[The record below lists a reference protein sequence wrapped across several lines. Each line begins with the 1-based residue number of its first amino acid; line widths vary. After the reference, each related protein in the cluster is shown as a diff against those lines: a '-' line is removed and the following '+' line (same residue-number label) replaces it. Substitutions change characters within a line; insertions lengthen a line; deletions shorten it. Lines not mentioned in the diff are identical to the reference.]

1 MVACCSSEAAGRME
15 DRAAP
20 AREPSSPRV
29 LANSAAICSSSSGA
43 GVEGGDDATQSGR
56 RAVKSHKEVTTKCA
70 SGAKESRSSQS
81 RPRPRQAAMWNC
93 CPTSAE
99 ADVESAPAS
108 ALAQRVRQCNLR
120 CIGFCPGYTSEMG
133 GRGSK
138 ATEQGTQLV
147 QVWVGAGRQLG
158 ISARVLRV

>member
-1 MVACCSSEAAGRME
+1 MRFWGKGEQVKSISPEAA
-15 DRAAP
+15 A
-20 AREPSSPRV
+20 
-29 LANSAAICSSSSGA
+29 
-43 GVEGGDDATQSGR
+43 GGDVELLPDAKVR
-56 RAVKSHKEVTTKCA
+56 RLQGSRATL
-70 SGAKESRSSQS
+70 GA
-81 RPRPRQAAMWNC
+81 
-93 CPTSAE
+93 
-99 ADVESAPAS
+99 APAS

>member
-1 MVACCSSEAAGRME
+1 MRFWGKGEQVKSISPEAAAGGDVELLPDAKVRRLQGSRADMG
-15 DRAAP
+15 AAP
-20 AREPSSPRV
+20 
-29 LANSAAICSSSSGA
+29 LLL
-43 GVEGGDDATQSGR
+43 
-56 RAVKSHKEVTTKCA
+56 
-70 SGAKESRSSQS
+70 RS
-81 RPRPRQAAMWNC
+81 
-93 CPTSAE
+93 
-99 ADVESAPAS
+99 
-108 ALAQRVRQCNLR
+108 LAQRVRQCNLR